1 MGNITT
7 MTHVN
12 ASVEIHQFAN
22 TLTIITPTLVNVI
35 ADLMTATLANTSTQ
49 RAVAASALSTRP
61 AQTINTSM
69 VQLVS
74 VSAAM

>member
-1 MGNITT
+1 MITI
-7 MTHVN
+7 HVN
-12 ASVEIHQFAN
+12 ASAEIHQ
-22 TLTIITPTLVNVI
+22 LVSIHTITIPTLVNVI
-35 ADLMTATLANTSTQ
+35 ADLMTATLVNTLIQ
-49 RAVAASALSTRP
+49 KAVAASALSTRP